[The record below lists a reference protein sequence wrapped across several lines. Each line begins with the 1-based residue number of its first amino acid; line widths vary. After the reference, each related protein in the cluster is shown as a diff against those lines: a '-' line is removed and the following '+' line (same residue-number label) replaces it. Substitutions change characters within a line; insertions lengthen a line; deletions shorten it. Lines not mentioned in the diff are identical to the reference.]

1 MSESPSSQKS
11 ADLVKQILTF
21 VDSSSGLTVA
31 STKTN
36 AVEVLQSIDGK
47 KFKFDSLEINEVLK
61 RMDSDGKE
69 FIQVNFNSG
78 IKVLF
83 TDTLVGFKPKE
94 TSGLDMTKLPKVVTT
109 PDLLSVF
116 EAIEESLSS
125 DIYPEQ
131 EVELL
136 KRVFNSILVG
146 GELAGFE
153 LTFERKW
160 LQRLVAPKAKASA

>member
-1 MSESPSSQKS
+1 MSGSPSSQKS
-11 ADLVKQILTF
+11 SDLVRQILTF
-21 VDSSSGLTVA
+21 IDSSSGLSVS
-31 STKTN
+31 STN
-36 AVEVLQSIDGK
+36 SNGVEIFQSIDGK
-47 KFKFDSLEINEVLK
+47 RFKFDSMEINEVLK

-94 TSGLDMTKLPKVVTT
+94 TTGLDMSKLPKVVTT

-153 LTFERKW
+153 LTFERRW
-160 LQRLVAPKAKASA
+160 LQRLVATKNRASA